1 MIRPGIRQFLCLLAL
16 ALPTL
21 AGRFDL
27 PVGKWSNARR
37 PGFLVKVGDQKSHAM
52 AWQVDDLELRGTYKV
67 TSATGAPHVL
77 FHLTNLTVKGKPVK
91 SAKVGDVPVA
101 LGGEL
106 RSVWDWTDQGLRLTI
121 QGENAEQ
128 LTVDLKKL

>member
-1 MIRPGIRQFLCLLAL
+1 MRRILCVLAL
-16 ALPTL
+16 ALPAL

-27 PVGKWSNARR
+27 PEGKWSNGLR
-37 PGFLVKVGDQKSHAM
+37 PGFVVKVGDEKSHAM
-52 AWQVDDLELRGTYKV
+52 AWQVDDLELSGTYKV
-67 TSATGAPHVL
+67 TSAQGASHVL
-77 FHLTNLTVKGKPVK
+77 FRVDKLSAEGKPVK
-91 SAKVGDVPVA
+91 SAKVGEVPVA

-106 RSVWDWTDQGLRLTI
+106 RSVWDWTDKGLRLTV